1 MLMQMQS
8 IVAKDNNIL
17 MCCPLRWSSLKTMKC
32 SGVTCMRSQFFNT
45 RPPTGNDQVPQ
56 EKKLSMFQKIK
67 KMWKEYWYVVFP
79 VHLVTSAVWA
89 GGFYY
94 LVQSGIDI
102 PALLLSLGAPESWVE
117 KLKASNAGNIV
128 LTYTLYKLVTPL
140 RYAVTIGGT
149 TYAINVLRKI
159 GWMPPPLKNPLC
171 KYTGNNTA
179 ALSTL
184 KARSQDKMQVIKHVI
199 I

>member
-1 MLMQMQS
+1 MSCGLTCRLNSGVNFLRSVQRNLNGSIGKNRKSISCQNFRAISTVSGNVMLMQMQS

-94 LVQSGIDI
+94 LVQRYVGINHDNDFSVNY
-102 PALLLSLGAPESWVE
+102 LLKQWCNLNKWLHCHCYLQQFGSEFMGLQQNYFS
-117 KLKASNAGNIV
+117 
-128 LTYTLYKLVTPL
+128 
-140 RYAVTIGGT
+140 TI
-149 TYAINVLRKI
+149 I
-159 GWMPPPLKNPLC
+159 
-171 KYTGNNTA
+171 
-179 ALSTL
+179 
-184 KARSQDKMQVIKHVI
+184 
-199 I
+199 